1 MEVGVVVEAVAA
13 AVVVVVVV
21 VVAVGAV
28 LGRNRTVEVELKTKS
43 DASRV
48 RKSAHYD
55 FFSLILWM
63 PTLASLT
70 LLTYSSVWMSVAFS
84 FFSGTY
90 LCG

>member
-1 MEVGVVVEAVAA
+1 MEVGVVVVVAAVA
-13 AVVVVVVV
+13 VVVVVV

-28 LGRNRTVEVELKTKS
+28 LGRNRTVEVESKTKS

-48 RKSAHYD
+48 RKSAHHD

-63 PTLASLT
+63 LTLASLT
-70 LLTYSSVWMSVAFS
+70 VLTYSSVWMSVAFLY
-84 FFSGTY
+84 FSGTY

>member
-1 MEVGVVVEAVAA
+1 MEVGVVVVAVAA
-13 AVVVVVVV
+13 VAVVV

-43 DASRV
+43 DASCV
-48 RKSAHYD
+48 RKSAHHD

-63 PTLASLT
+63 LMLASLT
-70 LLTYSSVWMSVAFS
+70 TLTYSSVWMSVAFL

-90 LCG
+90 LRG